1 MALSTAMKN
10 AIRRVVQILRA
21 YATAQGWHPG
31 EYQIYIR
38 PNEGWG
44 RIEVILVAREFPGKD
59 YFEQW
64 ESVINFLEKE
74 LKHDRPLFEALN
86 LVLHTFDQVA
96 EGGLYA
102 IGSGYEEVDDLL
114 TGRPATGD

>member
-1 MALSTAMKN
+1 MALEAAMKN

-21 YATAQGWHPG
+21 YATAQRWHPG
-31 EYQIYIR
+31 EYQIFIR

-44 RIEVILVAREFPGKD
+44 QIHIILVAREFPGKD

-64 ESVINFLEKE
+64 ESVIDFLEKE
-74 LKHDRPLFEALN
+74 LKHDRPLFEALH

-102 IGSGYEEVDDLL
+102 IGSGYEEVEDLFP
-114 TGRPATGD
+114 GRSATGD